1 MKKTLTFSRATNMSA
16 TQSAETDY
24 LDSYFYCRHRLIW
37 WNTAHIKT
45 FFGAVHT
52 VGYSR
57 SLYRTVM
64 NQSMLYF
71 NIKTSFSDTSV
82 QIDWINRGLSKVFI
96 SFVNLT
102 YQTSTS
108 RSNPIFFQIT
118 FFLIS
123 ENVFF
128 SRHRSTC
135 PIFAEHLKNLRHSVL
150 DVWSRVPHYDAPEDT
165 SKFEVGERQPNV
177 VSLKISLQ
185 FF

>member
-57 SLYRTVM
+57 SLYRTVI

-123 ENVFF
+123 ENAFF
-128 SRHRSTC
+128 FPATVALVQFLLSTWRTWGTRFSMFDLEYL
-135 PIFAEHLKNLRHSVL
+135 IMMHQKTLRNLK
-150 DVWSRVPHYDAPEDT
+150 
-165 SKFEVGERQPNV
+165 
-177 VSLKISLQ
+177 
-185 FF
+185 